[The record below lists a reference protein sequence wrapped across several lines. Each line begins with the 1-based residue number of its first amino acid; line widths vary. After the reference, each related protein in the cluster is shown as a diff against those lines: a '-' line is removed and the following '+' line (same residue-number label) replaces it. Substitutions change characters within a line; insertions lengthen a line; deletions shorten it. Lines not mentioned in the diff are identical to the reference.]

1 MLWQFMYERRNTK
14 LFSFSN
20 SLKNIFEGLFS
31 GNNSIPNSLLFLTL
45 NCTLKSSRIVEW
57 LKTMRTIQNLPEE
70 YFRLFYYC
78 LAVFKNDNYLLQW
91 TDRKKII
98 LL

>member
-1 MLWQFMYERRNTK
+1 M
-14 LFSFSN
+14 FSN
-20 SLKNIFEGLFS
+20 CLKNIFEGLFS
-31 GNNSIPNSLLFLTL
+31 SNNNISNSLLFLIL

-78 LAVFKNDNYLLQW
+78 LAAFKNDDYLLQW

-98 LL
+98 LI